1 MKKTIFFSLSVLLIS
16 GCKILAYKKY
26 AEPLSIS
33 FGSGGGFTGARNE
46 FLLLGNGQLKAIKP
60 FTTDTTLLTTLE
72 KKVYK
77 SIFNKLESKTL
88 KNLSYDKPGNMTN
101 FITFYNKA
109 DMIKNYQWEQGSEIP
124 KELTELY
131 NTLTQLTK
139 K

>member
-1 MKKTIFFSLSVLLIS
+1 MGFLILS

-46 FLLLGNGQLKAIKP
+46 FILQGNGQLKAIKP
-60 FTTDTTLLTTLE
+60 FTTDTTVITTLS

-77 SIFNKLESKTL
+77 SIFNQLESKTL
-88 KNLSYDKPGNMTN
+88 SKLSYEKPGNMTN
-101 FITFYNKA
+101 FITFYNKGELK
-109 DMIKNYQWEQGSEIP
+109 KNFQWEQGSEIP
-124 KELTELY
+124 KELKELY
-131 NTLTQLTK
+131 NTLIQLTK